1 MPCCPRV
8 RGALHKQQRH
18 RTTADACMYACWQQF
33 YMPAKFRHISPLLLL
48 LLLPSHQVLSVN
60 PDIDLRSLCEE
71 GTLFHERGGEP
82 GSASRESLHGV
93 ALVRCY
99 PKSGRTHQIRLHMAH
114 LGHPLIG
121 DEVYGV
127 IGPWIGRQV
136 GAGEPE
142 HSPTWCKLL
151 GPLAV
156 SRPNRCGSQVCVIC
170 RYHRCR
176 HTDLANLTG

>member
-1 MPCCPRV
+1 M
-8 RGALHKQQRH
+8 
-18 RTTADACMYACWQQF
+18 
-33 YMPAKFRHISPLLLL
+33 LLLR
-48 LLLPSHQVLSVN
+48 LLLPHQVLSVN

-82 GSASRESLHGV
+82 GSVSRDSLRGV
-93 ALVRCY
+93 ALIRCY

-127 IGPWIGRQV
+127 TGPWIGRQV

-142 HSPTWCKLL
+142 HSSTWCKLL
-151 GPLAV
+151 GHLAV
-156 SRPNRCGSQVCVIC
+156 SSPNRCGSQVCVIC
-170 RYHRCR
+170 RYHTCR
-176 HTDLANLTG
+176 HNDLANLTGETSCGLQSMTLVRLRIMDGQNAQYHTI